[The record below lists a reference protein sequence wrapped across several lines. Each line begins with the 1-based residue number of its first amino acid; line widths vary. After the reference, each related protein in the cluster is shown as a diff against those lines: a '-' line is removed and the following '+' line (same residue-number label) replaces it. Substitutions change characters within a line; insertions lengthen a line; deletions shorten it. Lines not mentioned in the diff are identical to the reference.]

1 MINNL
6 NKILYGNKC
15 CHYAFKQEEHYSFE
29 ECEELISDEEV
40 SYVLLK
46 TGVLFTKSQLI
57 DLVKSDYTLFEQFNL
72 ECNSQE
78 RIFKNRRINK
88 TNKFIKNGFL
98 NDDILKW
105 IMSTL
110 SLKLIKKTWPT
121 EYTPDEQFKI
131 FIDEIKVLFDNKNYN
146 YDKHSLKRI

>member
-6 NKILYGNKC
+6 NKLLYGKKC
-15 CHYAFKQEEHYSFE
+15 CHYSFKQEEHYSFE

-57 DLVKSDYTLFEQFNL
+57 DLVKSDETLFEQFNF
-72 ECNSQE
+72 ECNIQE
-78 RIFKNRRINK
+78 KSFKKRKINK

-110 SLKLIKKTWPT
+110 SLGLIKKTWPT
-121 EYTPDEQFKI
+121 EYTSEDNFSI
-131 FIDEIKVLFDNKNYN
+131 FIAEIKISFDKNNYS
-146 YDKHSLKRI
+146 YDKNSLKRV